1 MKRLAITVAAGATV
15 LGAMGLTAPAASAAV
30 KPAAV
35 TCDNHHVKT
44 DTTRSDYYG
53 NCTDAA
59 MRIHV
64 WLMYYPPLTIPTVTD
79 EGEGLRTRPDRLPPG
94 HRAARPDLPLVRH
107 RRRRHHLLIRSTL
120 R

>member
-79 EGEGLRTRPDRLPPG
+79 EGEVCVPAQTDYLLGTV
-94 HRAARPDLPLVRH
+94 PLDQTY
-107 RRRRHHLLIRSTL
+107 LWYATDGGDTTC
-120 R
+120 